1 MDLRL
6 FLTSL
11 CPSEENR
18 SRGAEDD
25 GGVSRPPPA
34 GGRGRGRG
42 STPGPEEGEWNFRGY
57 TRMRGS
63 REVVSGTKSTC
74 SGLYYIQLGGAD
86 LIKLTSFRDLGSRFG
101 PSSHHLA
108 QRGP

>member
-86 LIKLTSFRDLGSRFG
+86 LIKLTSFRDLGPRFG
-101 PSSHHLA
+101 PSSSPKTL
-108 QRGP
+108 